1 MLQKIEGNIRS
12 GQERKRWLN
21 SITDWTDMNLSKL
34 QDIMNEGEPRVL
46 QSMGWQRDWD
56 LAMHNNNKAKAIS
69 EDYHETKILHIFK
82 SF

>member
-1 MLQKIEGNIRS
+1 M
-12 GQERKRWLN
+12 RWLN

-46 QSMGWQRDWD
+46 QSMGWQRNWD

-82 SF
+82 KSLNHILKMDTFMVYKL